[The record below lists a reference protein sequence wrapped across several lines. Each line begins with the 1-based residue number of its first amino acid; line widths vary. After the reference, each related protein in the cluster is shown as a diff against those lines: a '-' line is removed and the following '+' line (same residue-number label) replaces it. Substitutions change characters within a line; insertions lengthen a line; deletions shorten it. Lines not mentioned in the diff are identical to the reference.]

1 MKKYTLIL
9 FLLIFF
15 IIACGCEKTRIP
27 QPIFP
32 LEANSITVALE
43 EVGLPWHISEE
54 DSWYKGHTVY
64 TLRNEEEEM
73 VANVSSENIEGKK
86 SLVVGFM
93 YPGLQVQSNSAYLSE
108 DEWEKVFKFIS
119 YLNGD
124 FDTST
129 QMFKKFSNGKL
140 HKDDRN
146 PNVEK
151 WDEKIGDVNCI
162 ARILKLESN
171 SSQRYLIGIE
181 CYNLK

>member
-1 MKKYTLIL
+1 MKI
-9 FLLIFF
+9 
-15 IIACGCEKTRIP
+15 
-27 QPIFP
+27 Q
-32 LEANSITVALE
+32 
-43 EVGLPWHISEE
+43 W
-54 DSWYKGHTVY
+54 
-64 TLRNEEEEM
+64 
-73 VANVSSENIEGKK
+73 
-86 SLVVGFM
+86 
-93 YPGLQVQSNSAYLSE
+93 
-108 DEWEKVFKFIS
+108 WEKVFKFIS

-140 HKDDRN
+140 HNDDRN